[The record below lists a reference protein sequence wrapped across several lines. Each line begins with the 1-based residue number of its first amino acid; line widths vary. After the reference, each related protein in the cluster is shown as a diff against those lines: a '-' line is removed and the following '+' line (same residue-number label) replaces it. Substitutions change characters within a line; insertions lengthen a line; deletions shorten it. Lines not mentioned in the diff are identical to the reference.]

1 MPIKIIFMGSSDFS
15 AVILR
20 ALASQ
25 YSIVTV
31 ITQPDKPAGRGK
43 QLTAPPVKI
52 LAEEL
57 GLTCIQPPRLR
68 VPEVF
73 EQLQQVAPD
82 LIVVAAYGQILR
94 QNILDLPRYGCIN
107 VHASYLPRWR
117 GAAPIQAAILHGDD
131 FTGVTIMKMDAG
143 IDTGPELAKTKV
155 AISLDDTSPSLSN
168 KLAQVGAGL
177 LLETLSG
184 YLSGVTVPVPQVEDG
199 ATYASMIKKE
209 EGQLDFSA
217 PVMAIERKIRA
228 FYDWPGTW
236 MEWEGQILKIRK
248 AVTQYNKDSV
258 PGQHGVSNGFPT
270 IGALDGDLVLLEVQP
285 SGKRWMN
292 GADFLRGT
300 RNWI

>member
-1 MPIKIIFMGSSDFS
+1 MGSSEFS
-15 AVILR
+15 AVILK

-25 YSIVTV
+25 YSISTV

-43 QLTAPPVKI
+43 QLTPPPVKI

-57 GLTCIQPPRLR
+57 ELACIQPPRLR

-73 EQLQQVAPD
+73 EQLQQLAPD

-94 QNILDLPRYGCIN
+94 QNVLDLPRFGCIN

-117 GAAPIQAAILHGDD
+117 GAAPIQASILHGDE

-155 AISLDDTSPSLSN
+155 AIEPDETSPSLSE
-168 KLAQVGAGL
+168 KLALAGSAL
-177 LLETLSG
+177 LLGTLPG
-184 YLSGVTVPVPQVEDG
+184 YLSGDIVPIPQIDIG
-199 ATYASMIKKE
+199 ATYAAMIKKE
-209 EGQLDFSA
+209 EGLLAFST
-217 PVMAIERKIRA
+217 PIMAIERKIRA

-248 AVTQYNKDSV
+248 ATAQVNHSSV
-258 PGQHGVSNGFPT
+258 PGKRGINNCFPVV
-270 IGALDGDLVLLEVQP
+270 GAQDGELILLEVQP
-285 SGKRWMN
+285 AGKRWMS

-300 RNWI
+300 RNWIQD